1 MNPTVAVSEAPGLL
15 TADGLA
21 GLVFLIMLAVTVIGG
36 VIASNA
42 ERLVRAVSG
51 LVVCFI
57 GVAAIYYFLNSPFV
71 AMMQMLIYVGAVCI
85 TIAFAIMLADPE
97 AKLKVGPSSPMAGPL
112 ALITA
117 GLLAGGLS
125 LLGTRTQW
133 PNAPK
138 INDGSVKTIGIQLL
152 TDYSMVFELVS
163 IVLLIAII
171 GSLVLARRGRSK

>member
-1 MNPTVAVSEAPGLL
+1 MNPTVAVSEAPGLF

-21 GLVFLIMLAVTVIGG
+21 GLVFLVMLATTVIGG
-36 VIASNA
+36 VIACNA
-42 ERLVRAVSG
+42 ERLVRAVAG
-51 LVVCFI
+51 LIVCFI

-85 TIAFAIMLADPE
+85 TIAFAIMLAAPE
-97 AKLKVGPSSPMAGPL
+97 EKKKFGPSGPL

-117 GLLAGGLS
+117 GLLFGGLAV
-125 LLGTRTQW
+125 LGSRTQW

-152 TDYSMVFELVS
+152 TNYSMVFELIS

-171 GSLVLARRGRSK
+171 GALVIARRGRSQ